1 VKKGTLYYEKACA
14 LVSGDAAA
22 SKDAHVQAQLLL
34 TQGLLFFASEQ
45 VRRSCYASYLLC
57 SAVFDIILQLLAEDD
72 LFRGWLPPTSCG
84 LCSGIITL
92 LSLA

>member
-45 VRRSCYASYLLC
+45 V
-57 SAVFDIILQLLAEDD
+57 
-72 LFRGWLPPTSCG
+72 
-84 LCSGIITL
+84 
-92 LSLA
+92 